1 MRQSYGDVREDER
14 RGPALAPFGVEA
26 AFGDFRLVPQERTL
40 YRHDRPVRLS
50 GRAFDLLLALVER
63 AGAVVGK
70 EDLIAR
76 VWPHTVVEE
85 GNLRVHVGALRK
97 ALGNDQPYVENVVGR
112 GYCFVAPLRTAVP
125 SAPPP
130 PDLLAALPRQ
140 RLTGRDAVLAQ
151 LAEQVPAQRL
161 LTIVGPG
168 GMGKTVVALAVAAR
182 VAAAFDGAVYCADL
196 AGVSDANGL
205 AVTLAR
211 LLGHDDPALW
221 LRPRRALLVLDG
233 CEHLVDAVAALAE
246 RLLLEAPRVHIVAT
260 SREPL
265 RAEGEWVYRLAA
277 LVLPPADAAPT
288 PAQLGAYPSVQL
300 FAERAG
306 ADGGAFAIDAG
317 NAAAVADICR
327 RLDGIPLALE
337 LAAGRAAFF
346 GVHELALRLSDCFTV
361 LTRGRRTALPR
372 HQTLRATLDWSH
384 DMLCRQDQ
392 AVLRRLAIFRGGF
405 TLAAAAA
412 VAHDDGLPREA
423 VADRVANLTAKSLIG
438 VEAVGALNQYRLLQT
453 TRSYAL
459 EKLRAAGEESMAA
472 GRHARYVAGLP
483 AQARCDRAPYVE
495 QVRAA
500 LEWAAGPQGDAT
512 LAQQLR
518 ALLAA

>member
-1 MRQSYGDVREDER
+1 M
-14 RGPALAPFGVEA
+14 PAAGAEVVFGE
-26 AFGDFRLVPQERTL
+26 FRLVPQARTL
-40 YRHDRPVRLS
+40 YRQDRPVRLS

-70 EDLIAR
+70 DELIAR

-97 ALGNDQPYVENVVGR
+97 ALGDDQPYVENVVGR
-112 GYCFVAPLRTAVP
+112 GYCFVAPLRMPAVAQP
-125 SAPPP
+125 LT
-130 PDLLAALPRQ
+130 DLAAALPLQ

-151 LAEQVPAQRL
+151 LAAQVPAQRL

-168 GMGKTVVALAVAAR
+168 GMGKSVVALAVAAR
-182 VAAAFDGAVYCADL
+182 VAAVFDGAVYCADL
-196 AGVSDANGL
+196 AGVMAPAQLSAT
-205 AVTLAR
+205 VAR
-211 LLGHDDPALW
+211 LLGLAADANPGHW
-221 LRPRRALLVLDG
+221 LRPHRALLVLDG

-246 RLLLEAPRVHIVAT
+246 RLLLEAPRVHILAT

-265 RAEGEWVYRLAA
+265 RAEGEWVYRLAPLA
-277 LVLPPADAAPT
+277 LPPADDVPV
-288 PAQLGAYPSVQL
+288 PAQLAAYPSVQL

-346 GVHELALRLSDCFTV
+346 GVHELALRLSDCFAV

-372 HQTLRATLDWSH
+372 HQTLRATLDWSYDLLTH
-384 DMLCRQDQ
+384 SEQ
-392 AVLRRLAIFRGGF
+392 AVLRRLAVFGGGF
-405 TLAAAAA
+405 TLEAAVAVGQGTDLPAAA
-412 VAHDDGLPREA
+412 VAERI
-423 VADRVANLTAKSLIG
+423 ANLTAKSLIG
-438 VEAVGALNQYRLLQT
+438 IEPAHATVQYRLLRT

-459 EKLRAAGEESMAA
+459 EKLQASGEEPGAA
-472 GRHARYVAGLP
+472 
-483 AQARCDRAPYVE
+483 
-495 QVRAA
+495 RAA
-500 LEWAAGPQGDAT
+500 LAWE
-512 LAQQLR
+512 LAQ
-518 ALLAA
+518 